1 MRKFLSLIVPVLFV
15 LIPTMLASWGFYGH
29 RKINRL
35 GIFSLPEP
43 MYAFYRENID
53 FISEHAVDPDKRRYS
68 MVGEAERH
76 YIDIDHYCHDPK
88 CDPFSVVPKR
98 WNDAVAQLSEDTLRA
113 YGIVPWHLEWITRDL
128 TEAFRQMNK
137 GRILRLSA
145 ELGHYA
151 GDASVP
157 LHTTENYNGQMTN
170 QYGIHGFWES
180 RLPELLD
187 ENYDLFIGPAEYE
200 DDVLG
205 RAWETVMAS
214 HLGVDSVLRFE
225 RELSLEYPEDSKYV
239 YEERGAALIKT
250 YSREFSEEYHRRLN
264 HMVER
269 RMRAAVK
276 LIGDLWYTAWVDAG
290 QPDLN
295 KLLESPI
302 DPEIQEEIVKEAN
315 QPIVPELKSRPHD
328 NE

>member
-1 MRKFLSLIVPVLFV
+1 MNRIFRILPSILLVA
-15 LIPTMLASWGFYGH
+15 IPTLLAAWGFYGH

-43 MYAFYRENID
+43 MFGFYKENID
-53 FISEHAVDPDKRRYS
+53 WIAEHAVDPDKRRYS
-68 MVGEAERH
+68 VKGEAERH
-76 YIDIDHYCHDPK
+76 YIDIDHYCHERS
-88 CDPFSVVPKR
+88 CDPFSIVPKR
-98 WNDAVAQLSEDTLRA
+98 WNDAVGKYSEDTLRA

-180 RLPELLD
+180 RLPELFD
-187 ENYDLFIGPAEYE
+187 ESYDLFTGPAEYE

-214 HLGVDSVLRFE
+214 HLGVDSVLIFE
-225 RELSLEYPEDSKYV
+225 RELSKDYPEDIKYV

-264 HMVER
+264 GMVER

-290 QPDLN
+290 QPDLDA
-295 KLLESPI
+295 LLNQPLP
-302 DPEIQEEIVKEAN
+302 DDIQNEIVKESTL
-315 QPIVPELKSRPHD
+315 PEVPELKKRIHE